1 MVGPK
6 REKLREAETSLAEA
20 NRKLAE
26 KQAMLKAVI
35 DRVEGLQRQ
44 LSTAQQEQKDLN
56 DQVGEDGLRGGGRGI
71 RVGWVEEGG
80 EGGSGRE
87 GQGRTDVSQLWGE
100 ACKTG

>member
-56 DQVGEDGLRGGGRGI
+56 DQVGEDGLRGGGRGV
-71 RVGWVEEGG
+71 RVG
-80 EGGSGRE
+80 
-87 GQGRTDVSQLWGE
+87 
-100 ACKTG
+100 

>member
-56 DQVGEDGLRGGGRGI
+56 DQVGEDGLRGGG
-71 RVGWVEEGG
+71 
-80 EGGSGRE
+80 GGSGWDGWRRTGRG
-87 GQGRTDVSQLWGE
+87 GQVGKGRGGRT
-100 ACKTG
+100 